1 MDFAVGWEKCD
12 EVASGGSIRMRRAVG
27 FAGVVALAMGGI
39 TMAAASGA
47 TPSIQRP
54 VTFTVHETFTPTFVD
69 LAPTGPSAGD
79 QLVGTGR
86 LTGAHGGHQA
96 RETLR
101 CTSVNAEDSLFDCTF
116 VERFGDGTIEI
127 GGALSTTHPNG
138 AFPVLGGTGRYQNVR
153 GQVINHQLTETTA
166 RLTFQLI
173 P

>member
-1 MDFAVGWEKCD
+1 
-12 EVASGGSIRMRRAVG
+12 MRRTVVL
-27 FAGVVALAMGGI
+27 AGIVALGIGGI

-47 TPSIQRP
+47 TPSVQRP

-69 LAPTGPSAGD
+69 VSPTGPSAGD

-86 LTGAHGGHQA
+86 LTSGHGRHNA

-101 CTSVNAEDSLFDCTF
+101 CTSLNADASLFDCTF
-116 VERFGDGTIEI
+116 IERFRDGTIEI

-138 AFPVLGGTGRYQNVR
+138 AFPVLGGTGHYQNVR
-153 GQVINHQLTETTA
+153 GQVINHQLTQTTA

>member
-1 MDFAVGWEKCD
+1 
-12 EVASGGSIRMRRAVG
+12 MRRAVV
-27 FAGVVALAMGGI
+27 FAGIVALGIGGI
-39 TMAAASGA
+39 TVVAASGA

-54 VTFTVHETFTPTFVD
+54 VTFTVHETYSPTFVD
-69 LAPTGPSAGD
+69 IAPAGPSAGD
-79 QLVGTGR
+79 QLVATGR
-86 LTGAHGGHQA
+86 LTGRHGRHVA

-101 CTSVNAEDSLFDCTF
+101 CTSVNADASLFDCTF
-116 VERFGDGTIEI
+116 VERFRDGSVEI
-127 GGALSTTHPNG
+127 GGAFSTTHPNG